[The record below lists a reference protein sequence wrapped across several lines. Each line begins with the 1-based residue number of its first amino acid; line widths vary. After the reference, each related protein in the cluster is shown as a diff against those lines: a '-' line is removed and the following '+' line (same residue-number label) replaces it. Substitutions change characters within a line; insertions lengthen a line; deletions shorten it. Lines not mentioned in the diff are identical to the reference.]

1 MNSELPTDQTSLF
14 RIQWREE
21 EGSPCAFLQ
30 TTTAVPPCCIAHQ
43 WAYGRNPA
51 FYDYEN
57 VGGDCTNFASQCV
70 FAGSGV
76 MNFTPDFGWYYI
88 DANQKSPSWTG
99 VPYFWNFMTRQ
110 APSVGPVAQPCAL
123 EDLQPGDLVQLSF
136 NGQEFQHTPVVV
148 RVTAPITLETV
159 LIAAHSYDADNR
171 PLSTYT
177 FQDIRFL
184 HVLGTIRP

>member
-1 MNSELPTDQTSLF
+1 MRFFADYDRS
-14 RIQWREE
+14 
-21 EGSPCAFLQ
+21 A
-30 TTTAVPPCCIAHQ
+30 AVLYAHQ

-99 VPYFWNFMTRQ
+99 VPYFWNFMTQ
-110 APSVGPVAQPCAL
+110 AGALRGAGGPAL
-123 EDLQPGDLVQLSF
+123 RPGGPAAGDLVQLSF